1 MDSHEIQTLKIA
13 RRPKSQGKRV
23 AFLQV
28 LSGEA
33 AGSIVVLQ
41 EQELEIG
48 RQGSGLVIRDV
59 GVSRRHARL
68 EFSDGYRLID
78 LDSTN
83 GTLVNGES
91 IQATALQDGDTIE
104 LGRDCTLRFCWQTQ
118 QHLESAQKLAQ
129 ATTLDSATGFLKAE
143 AFQRRLE
150 QEIALASRGSLSLS
164 LLSIA
169 CSQPEECSQ
178 RLASLARREDEL
190 GLSGGDCFLMML
202 RNTDS
207 AGALKFVERLQAA
220 LSGLEPRI
228 SGVSWLAGE
237 DASRLLARLHSSPG
251 LAFGEEPSL
260 SGLRI
265 YSLGGFEVYLGSQR
279 LEQWHSRKVR
289 FLLACIASRTRPVS
303 ADLVAESLWGEDP
316 LGAAGALQT
325 AVSHLRKQL
334 RPEGA
339 PKNLNYILRNPLG
352 FYLNPELP
360 HWHDLEQLE
369 QTLEQIQRHQG
380 GSEAYGVLR
389 QLRQL
394 YRGPY
399 LEGCYQDW
407 ADTQRNQLEAR
418 VLHALQSCLPGLAQ
432 AGKPEELLETS
443 LFATQIDPCLQ
454 EAHGAA
460 MQAYLA
466 LGRPEQAIRHYQWA
480 EKSLLQELGVEPSLA
495 LLEQYQRARLALG

>member
-1 MDSHEIQTLKIA
+1 MDSHEIQTQKIA

-33 AGSIVVLQ
+33 AGSIVLLQ
-41 EQELEIG
+41 EQDLEMG
-48 RQGSGLVIRDV
+48 RQGSGLIIRDV

-68 EFSDGYRLID
+68 EFSEGYRLID

-91 IQATALQDGDTIE
+91 IHETPLQDGDTIE
-104 LGRDCTLRFCWQTQ
+104 LGRDCTLRFCWQTEQ
-118 QHLESAQKLAQ
+118 QLEMAQKLAQ
-129 ATTLDSATGFLKAE
+129 ATTLDSATGFLKVG

-150 QEIALASRGSLSLS
+150 QEIALASRGALSLS
-164 LLSIA
+164 VLSVA
-169 CSQPEECSQ
+169 CSEPEECAR

-190 GLSGGDCFLMML
+190 GLSRADSFLMLL
-202 RNTDS
+202 RNTDPS
-207 AGALKFVERLQAA
+207 GALKFVDRLEAS

-228 SGVSWLAGE
+228 SGVSWLVGE
-237 DASRLLARLHSSPG
+237 DAPRLLARLHSSQG

-260 SGLRI
+260 TGLRL

-289 FLLACIASRTRPVS
+289 FLLACIASRSRPVS
-303 ADLVAESLWGEDP
+303 ADLVTEYLWGEDG
-316 LGAAGALQT
+316 LSSAGALQT
-325 AVSHLRKQL
+325 ALSHLRKQL

-369 QTLEQIQRHQG
+369 QALEQIQRQPG
-380 GSEAYGVLR
+380 GPEAYPWLR

-407 ADTQRNQLEAR
+407 ADAQRNQLEAR
-418 VLHALQSCLPGLAQ
+418 VLHALQSCLPGLVQ
-432 AGKPEELLETS
+432 TGKPEELLETS
-443 LFATQIDPCLQ
+443 LFATQIDPCMQ

-466 LGRPEQAIRHYQWA
+466 LGRPEQALRHYQWA
-480 EKSLLQELGVEPSLA
+480 EKSLLEELGVEPSLA
-495 LLEQYQRARLALG
+495 LLEQYHRARLALE

>member
-1 MDSHEIQTLKIA
+1 MDSQEIQTQEIA
-13 RRPKSQGKRV
+13 RRPKSRGKRV
-23 AFLQV
+23 GFLQV

-33 AGSIVVLQ
+33 AGSIVLLQ
-41 EQELEIG
+41 EQDLEIG

-68 EFSDGYRLID
+68 EFSGGYRLID
-78 LDSTN
+78 LESTN
-83 GTLVNGES
+83 GTIVNGES
-91 IQATALQDGDTIE
+91 IQEAALQDGDTIE
-104 LGRDCTLRFCWQTQ
+104 LGRDCTLRFCWQTEQ
-118 QHLESAQKLAQ
+118 QLELAQKLAR
-129 ATTLDSATGFLKAE
+129 ATTLDSATGFLKVE

-150 QEIALASRGSLSLS
+150 QEIALTSRGGLNLS
-164 LLSIA
+164 LLSVA
-169 CSQPEECSQ
+169 CSQSEECGR

-190 GLSGGDCFLMML
+190 GLSGGDSFLMLL

-207 AGALKFVERLQAA
+207 TGALKFVERLQSS

-228 SGVSWLAGE
+228 AGVSWLVGE
-237 DASRLLARLHSSPG
+237 DASRLLARLHSSQG
-251 LAFGEEPSL
+251 LAFEEEPSL

-289 FLLACIASRTRPVS
+289 FLLACIASRSRPVS
-303 ADLVAESLWGEDP
+303 ADLLTEFLWAEDP
-316 LGAAGALQT
+316 LAAAGALQT
-325 AVSHLRKQL
+325 AVSHLRKHL

-339 PKNLNYILRNPLG
+339 PKNINYILRNPLG

-369 QTLEQIQRHQG
+369 QTLEQLQRLQG
-380 GSEAYGVLR
+380 ASESYPWLR

-418 VLHALQSCLPGLAQ
+418 VLHVLQSCLPGLTQ
-432 AGKPEELLETS
+432 AGKPEELLEAS
-443 LFATQIDPCLQ
+443 LFATRIDPCLQ

-466 LGRPEQAIRHYQWA
+466 LGRPEQALRHYQWA
-480 EKSLLQELGVEPSLA
+480 QKALLQELGVEPSLA
-495 LLEQYQRARLALG
+495 LLEQYHRARLALD

>member
-1 MDSHEIQTLKIA
+1 MDSHEIQTMKIA
-13 RRPKSQGKRV
+13 RRPKAQGKRV

-33 AGSIVVLQ
+33 AGSIVVLG

-48 RQGSGLVIRDV
+48 RQGSGLVVRDV
-59 GVSRRHARL
+59 GVSRLHARL
-68 EFSDGYRLID
+68 EFAEGYRLVD
-78 LDSTN
+78 LESTN

-91 IQATALQDGDTIE
+91 IEQAILQDGDTIE
-104 LGRDCTLRFCWQTQ
+104 LGRDCTLRFCWQTEQ
-118 QHLESAQKLAQ
+118 QLEMAQKLAQ
-129 ATTLDSATGFLKAE
+129 ATTLDSATGFLRME

-150 QEIALASRGSLSLS
+150 QEIALASRGALSLS
-164 LLSIA
+164 LLSIV
-169 CSQPEECSQ
+169 CSQPEECAR

-190 GLSGGDCFLMML
+190 GLARGDSFLMML
-202 RNTDS
+202 RNTDAS
-207 AGALKFVERLQAA
+207 GASKFVERLESSLA
-220 LSGLEPRI
+220 GLETRI
-228 SGVSWLAGE
+228 SGVSWLVGE
-237 DASRLLARLHSSPG
+237 DAARLLARLHSSQG
-251 LAFGEEPSL
+251 LDFGEEPSL
-260 SGLRI
+260 SGLRL

-316 LGAAGALQT
+316 LAAAGALQT

-360 HWHDLEQLE
+360 HWHDLAQLE
-369 QTLEQIQRHQG
+369 QSLEQILRLQG
-380 GSEAYGVLR
+380 GPESFPWLR

-407 ADTQRNQLEAR
+407 ADSQRNQLEVR
-418 VLHALQSCLPGLAQ
+418 VLHAVQSCLPGLVQ
-432 AGKPEELLETS
+432 GGKPEELLETC
-443 LFATQIDPCLQ
+443 LFATQLDPCLQ
-454 EAHGAA
+454 EAHAAA
-460 MQAYLA
+460 MQAYLT
-466 LGRPEQAIRHYQWA
+466 LGRPEQALRHYQWA
-480 EKSLLQELGVEPSLA
+480 EKALLEELGVEPSLG
-495 LLEQYQRARLALG
+495 LLEQYQRARLALP

>member
-13 RRPKSQGKRV
+13 RRPKSQKRV

-33 AGSIVVLQ
+33 AGSIVLLQ
-41 EQELEIG
+41 DQELEIG

-68 EFSDGYRLID
+68 EFSSEGYRLTD
-78 LDSTN
+78 LESTN

-91 IQATALQDGDTIE
+91 IEQAALHDGDTIE
-104 LGRDCTLRFCWQTQ
+104 LGRDCTLRFCWQTEQ
-118 QHLESAQKLAQ
+118 QLEMAQKLAQ
-129 ATTLDSATGFLKAE
+129 ATTLDSATGFLKVE

-150 QEIALASRGSLSLS
+150 QEIGLASRGALSMS
-164 LLSIA
+164 VLSIA
-169 CSQPEECSQ
+169 CAKPEECSQ

-190 GLSGGDCFLMML
+190 GLSGGDSFLMLL
-202 RNTDS
+202 RNTDPS
-207 AGALKFVERLQAA
+207 GALKFVERLEAC

-228 SGVSWLAGE
+228 SGVSWLVGE
-237 DASRLLARLHSSPG
+237 DAARLLARLHSSQG
-251 LAFGEEPSL
+251 LAFGDEPSL
-260 SGLRI
+260 TGLRI

-289 FLLACIASRTRPVS
+289 FLLACIASRSRPVS
-303 ADLVAESLWGEDP
+303 ADLVTEFLWGEDP
-316 LGAAGALQT
+316 TTSAGALQT
-325 AVSHLRKQL
+325 ALSHLRKQL

-369 QTLEQIQRHQG
+369 QTLEQIQRQP
-380 GSEAYGVLR
+380 GSSDAYPWLR

-418 VLHALQSCLPGLAQ
+418 VLGALQSCLPGLAQ

-466 LGRPEQAIRHYQWA
+466 LGRPEQALRHFQWA
-480 EKSLLQELGVEPSLA
+480 EKALSQELGVEPSLA
-495 LLEQYQRARLALG
+495 LLEQYQRARLALD

>member
-1 MDSHEIQTLKIA
+1 MDSPEIQTLKIA

-33 AGSIVVLQ
+33 AGSIVVL
-41 EQELEIG
+41 EERELEIG
-48 RQGSGLVIRDV
+48 RQGSGLVVRDV

-68 EFSDGYRLID
+68 EFSEGYRLVD

-83 GTLVNGES
+83 GTLVNGEG
-91 IQATALQDGDTIE
+91 IEAAVLQDGDTIE
-104 LGRDCTLRFCWQTQ
+104 LGRDCTLRFCWQTEQ
-118 QHLESAQKLAQ
+118 QLEMAQKLAQ
-129 ATTLDSATGFLKAE
+129 ATTLDSATGFLKVE
-143 AFQRRLE
+143 AFQRRLD
-150 QEIALASRGSLSLS
+150 QEIGLVSRGGLSLS
-164 LLSIA
+164 VLSIA
-169 CSQPEECSQ
+169 CSDAEECSR
-178 RLASLARREDEL
+178 RLTSLARREDEL
-190 GLSGGDCFLMML
+190 GLSRGDSFLMLL
-202 RNTDS
+202 RNTDPS
-207 AGALKFVERLQAA
+207 GALKFVERLEAA
-220 LSGLEPRI
+220 LSGLDPRI
-228 SGVSWLAGE
+228 SGVSWLVGE

-251 LAFGEEPSL
+251 LAFGEEESQ

-289 FLLACIASRTRPVS
+289 FLLACIASRSRPVS
-303 ADLVAESLWGEDP
+303 ADLVTEFLWGEDG
-316 LGAAGALQT
+316 LSAAGALQT

-339 PKNLNYILRNPLG
+339 PKDLNYILRNPLG

-360 HWHDLEQLE
+360 HWHDLDQLE
-369 QTLEQIQRHQG
+369 RTLEQIGRQSGSPESYG
-380 GSEAYGVLR
+380 GLR

-407 ADTQRNQLEAR
+407 ADTQRNQLEVR
-418 VLHALQSCLPGLAQ
+418 VLQALVSCLPGLAQ
-432 AGKPEELLETS
+432 AGKPDELLETS
-443 LFATQIDPCLQ
+443 LFATGIDPCLQ

-466 LGRPEQAIRHYQWA
+466 LGRPEQAIRHFQWA
-480 EKSLLQELGVEPSLA
+480 EKSLSQELGVEPSLA
-495 LLEQYQRARLALG
+495 LLEQYQRARLALE

>member
-13 RRPKSQGKRV
+13 RRPKSQKRV

-33 AGSIVVLQ
+33 AGSIVVLP
-41 EQELEIG
+41 EQEFEIG
-48 RQGSGLVIRDV
+48 RQGSGLVVRDV

-68 EFSDGYRLID
+68 EFSEGYRLVD
-78 LDSTN
+78 LESTN

-91 IQATALQDGDTIE
+91 IQDKTLHDGDTIE
-104 LGRDCTLRFCWQTQ
+104 LGRDCTLRFCFQTEQ
-118 QHLESAQKLAQ
+118 QLEMAQKLAQ
-129 ATTLDSATGFLKAE
+129 ATTLDSATGFLKVE

-150 QEIALASRGSLSLS
+150 QDIGLATRGSLSLS

-169 CSQPEECSQ
+169 SSEPEECGR

-190 GLSGGDCFLMML
+190 GLSGGDSFLMLL
-202 RNTDS
+202 RNTDPS
-207 AGALKFVERLQAA
+207 GALKFVERLEATLA
-220 LSGLEPRI
+220 GLEPRI
-228 SGVSWLAGE
+228 SGVSWLVGE
-237 DASRLLARLHSSPG
+237 DASRLLARLHSSQG
-251 LAFGEEPSL
+251 LAFEEETSQT
-260 SGLRI
+260 GLRI

-289 FLLACIASRTRPVS
+289 FLLACIASRSRPVS
-303 ADLVAESLWGEDP
+303 ADLGTEFLWGEDG
-316 LGAAGALQT
+316 LSASGALQT
-325 AVSHLRKQL
+325 ALSHLRKQL

-339 PKNLNYILRNPLG
+339 AKNLNYILRNPLG
-352 FYLNPELP
+352 LYLNPELP
-360 HWHDLEQLE
+360 HWHDLQQLE
-369 QTLEQIQRHQG
+369 QTLEQIQRQPAG
-380 GSEAYGVLR
+380 PEAYGGLR

-407 ADTQRNQLEAR
+407 ADAQRNQLEAR
-418 VLHALQSCLPGLAQ
+418 VLHAVQSCLPGLVQ

-454 EAHGAA
+454 EAHGTA

-466 LGRPEQAIRHYQWA
+466 LGRPEQALRHYQWA
-480 EKSLLQELGVEPSLA
+480 EKVLLQELGVEPSLA
-495 LLEQYQRARLALG
+495 LLEQYQRARLALP

>member
-1 MDSHEIQTLKIA
+1 MDSQEIQTQEIV
-13 RRPKSQGKRV
+13 RRPKSRGKRV

-41 EQELEIG
+41 EEPLEIG

-68 EFSDGYRLID
+68 EFSGDYRLID
-78 LDSTN
+78 LQSTN

-91 IQATALQDGDTIE
+91 IQEATLRDGDTIE
-104 LGRDCTLRFCWQTQ
+104 LGRDCTLRFCWQTEQ
-118 QHLESAQKLAQ
+118 QLELAQKFAR
-129 ATTLDSATGFLKAE
+129 ATTLDPATGFLKVE
-143 AFQRRLE
+143 AFRRRLE
-150 QEIALASRGSLSLS
+150 QEIALASRGALSLS

-169 CSQPEECSQ
+169 CSEPEECGR
-178 RLASLARREDEL
+178 RLAALARLQDEL
-190 GLSGGDCFLMML
+190 GLSGGDSLLMLL
-202 RNTDS
+202 RNTDAS
-207 AGALKFVERLQAA
+207 GALKFVERLESA
-220 LSGLEPRI
+220 LSGLDARI
-228 SGVSWLAGE
+228 SGVSWLVGE
-237 DASRLLARLHSSPG
+237 DAPRLLARLHSSEG
-251 LAFGEEPSL
+251 LAFGEQPAL

-289 FLLACIASRTRPVS
+289 FLLACIASRSRPVS
-303 ADLVAESLWGEDP
+303 ADLLTEFLWGEDP
-316 LGAAGALQT
+316 LSAAGALQT
-325 AVSHLRKQL
+325 AVSHLRKLL

-339 PKNLNYILRNPLG
+339 PKNLNYILRNPMG
-352 FYLNPELP
+352 YYLNPDLP

-369 QTLEQIQRHQG
+369 QTLEQIQRLQG
-380 GSEAYGVLR
+380 AAGSYPWLR

-407 ADTQRNQLEAR
+407 ADTQRNQLEVR
-418 VLHALQSCLPGLAQ
+418 VLQAVQACLPGLAQ
-432 AGKPEELLETS
+432 RGKPDELLEAS
-443 LFATQIDPCLQ
+443 LFATQLDSCLQ

-466 LGRPEQAIRHYQWA
+466 LGRPEQALRHYQWA
-480 EKSLLQELGVEPSLA
+480 EKALLEELGVEPSLA
-495 LLEQYQRARLALG
+495 LVEQYHRARLALE